1 MSVAGKLLETVTEVI
16 GAVAGPPLRLA
27 VSHGLVHFPFLSD
40 LLGTLPLTPGWKVR
54 RAIYARILPRIGKNV
69 ILHPGVVLEDPR
81 TTFGDD
87 VWISHEC
94 YLDYATIE
102 DHVLVGPHAVIL
114 AGGHPHQIERVD
126 IPIKL
131 QPNNPKQP
139 IVLGKGCWI
148 GANATVMADVG
159 HDAIVGAGSVVTRA
173 VPPFA
178 IVAGNPARVLRLRG
192 GGPAS

>member
-1 MSVAGKLLETVTEVI
+1 MNAVREMIERGGPAVLAIMVLSVVLYSYCF
-16 GAVAGPPLRLA
+16 AV
-27 VSHGLVHFPFLSD
+27 
-40 LLGTLPLTPGWKVR
+40 LLGLR
-54 RAIYARILPRIGKNV
+54 RARILPRIGKNV